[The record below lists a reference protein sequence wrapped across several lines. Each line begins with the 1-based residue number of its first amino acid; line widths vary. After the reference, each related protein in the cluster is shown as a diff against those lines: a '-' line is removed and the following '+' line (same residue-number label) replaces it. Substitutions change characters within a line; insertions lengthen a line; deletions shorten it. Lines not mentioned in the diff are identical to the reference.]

1 MIKLFNNN
9 EILQV
14 LLRIEKLLTIVVED
28 VEYAKEVRD
37 RQLLKAKNSNQTT
50 TMLRK

>member
-9 EILQV
+9 EILQA

-28 VEYAKEVRD
+28 VEYAKEARE
-37 RQLLKAKNSNQTT
+37 RQLLKASNSKQST
-50 TMLRK
+50 TMIRK